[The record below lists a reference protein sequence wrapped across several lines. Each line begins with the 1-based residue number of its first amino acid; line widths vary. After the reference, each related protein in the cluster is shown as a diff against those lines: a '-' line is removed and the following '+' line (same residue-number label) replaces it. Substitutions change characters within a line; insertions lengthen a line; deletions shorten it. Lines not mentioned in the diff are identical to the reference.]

1 MGLVVLA
8 GEVAVGLVILAMNLE
23 NIWIL
28 ESR

>member
-8 GEVAVGLVILAMNLE
+8 GEVAVGLVIPAMNLE
-23 NIWIL
+23 DIWIL